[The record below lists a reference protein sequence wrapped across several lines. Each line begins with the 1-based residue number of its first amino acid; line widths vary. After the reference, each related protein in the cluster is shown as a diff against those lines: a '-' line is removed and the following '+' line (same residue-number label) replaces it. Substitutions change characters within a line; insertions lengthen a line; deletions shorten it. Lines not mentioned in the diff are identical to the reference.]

1 MSEDQINQLY
11 ISEFNNTSLQDV
23 ESSVDFNLKNNRKGK
38 HRNPP
43 GQAQYVYKRRKVM

>member
-23 ESSVDFNLKNNRKGK
+23 EISMGFNFEKLNIDYLKSL
-38 HRNPP
+38 
-43 GQAQYVYKRRKVM
+43 VLS